1 MKALRD
7 PHRHRSSRAFV
18 LLTVLVVVM
27 LSSML
32 AVSLLFALK
41 ADVTAQTTGVQQE
54 QAWNAAMSGV
64 TRAIAVA
71 QASMRGLPAWQEN
84 AAAFQNQFVV
94 QDGDDQWYFTVYSAS
109 DSFTAE
115 IRYGLT
121 DESAKMNVYHTDPA
135 WLASL
140 PHLTAE
146 LVQAL
151 LPGSE
156 ASAGDAATNSV
167 DAFDR
172 TSAAGDSSRTNDATT
187 DALTSPAASPT
198 VATPA
203 RPTGPAG
210 SLEELFAI
218 AGLDPQLLY
227 GEDAN
232 LNLRL
237 DPNEDDGD
245 AQWPPDDGNG
255 QLDLGLQADL
265 TLVSYDRN
273 EDAEGKPRLNL
284 ASASADDLAQS
295 GLPQIAR
302 DYLDAMKR
310 AGQTLAQPADLLEA
324 EGDFKDKSGKPV
336 HLRSGIDRENL
347 ATLLDRCTTTNA
359 TQLAGL
365 LNVNTASRE
374 VLAAIPAVGEALAD
388 SIIATR
394 QGLSADE
401 ARTPAWLY
409 RRGLVSADE
418 FKKLAP
424 LLTTRSLQFSFRCV
438 GYAVPSG
445 RCRVLSVVVDLAARP
460 ARILA
465 IHDLTR
471 FGFPVPLEVLQNG
484 DAGASMPAMARGGG
498 GL

>member
-1 MKALRD
+1 MTRRCQRTA
-7 PHRHRSSRAFV
+7 RSSSRGFV

-41 ADVTAQTTGVQQE
+41 ADVTAQTAGVQQE

-64 TRAIAVA
+64 TRALAVA
-71 QASMRGLPAWQEN
+71 QASVRGPAAWQDN
-84 AAAFQNQFVV
+84 AAAFQNQLVG
-94 QDGDDQWYFTVYSAS
+94 QDGDDQWFFTVYSAA

-121 DESAKMNVYHTDPA
+121 DESAKLNVYHADPA
-135 WLASL
+135 WLAAL
-140 PHLTAE
+140 PHLNAE

-151 LPGSE
+151 LPGSDP
-156 ASAGDAATNSV
+156 AAGGTGTNNLDVAGRPAAVNDAGSTNQPAADVLPS
-167 DAFDR
+167 
-172 TSAAGDSSRTNDATT
+172 SAAS
-187 DALTSPAASPT
+187 
-198 VATPA
+198 VAMAGPPA
-203 RPTGPAG
+203 RTGDPAG
-210 SLEELFAI
+210 SLEELFAG

-227 GEDAN
+227 GEDVN

-237 DPNEDDGD
+237 DPNENDGD

-265 TLVSYDRN
+265 TLVSYDLNVDSQGR
-273 EDAEGKPRLNL
+273 PRVNL
-284 ASASADDLAQS
+284 ADASTNLTQS
-295 GLPQIAR
+295 GLSPATL
-302 DYLDAMKR
+302 DYLEAMQR
-310 AGQTLAQPADLLEA
+310 AGQKLAQPADLLEA

-359 TQLAGL
+359 TELPGL
-365 LNVNTASRE
+365 INVNTASRE
-374 VLAAIPAVGEALAD
+374 VLSAIPALGEALAD

-394 QGLSADE
+394 QGLGTEE
-401 ARTPAWLY
+401 ARTPAWLF
-409 RRGLVSADE
+409 RRGLVSAGE

-424 LLTTRSLQFSFRCV
+424 RLTTRSLQFSFRCV

-445 RCRVLSVVVDLAARP
+445 RCRVLSVVVDVAARP

-465 IHDLTR
+465 IRDLTR
-471 FGFPVPLEVLQNG
+471 FGFPVPLEVLQSG
-484 DAGASMPAMARGGG
+484 DAGSAMPSMAGTGGG
-498 GL
+498 R

>member
-1 MKALRD
+1 MNAVRKPRL
-7 PHRHRSSRAFV
+7 RHRSRAFV

-41 ADVTAQTTGVQQE
+41 ADVTAQTAGTQQE

-64 TRAIAVA
+64 NRAMAVA
-71 QASMRGLPAWQEN
+71 QASVHGEPAWQDN
-84 AAAFQNQFVV
+84 AAAFQNQFVG
-94 QDGDDQWYFTVYSAS
+94 QDGDDQWFFTVYSAS

-121 DESAKMNVYHTDPA
+121 DESAKLNVYHADPA
-135 WLASL
+135 WLANL
-140 PHLTAE
+140 PHLNAE

-151 LPGSE
+151 LPGSD
-156 ASAGDAATNSV
+156 ASAGTASTNGV
-167 DAFDR
+167 DTLDS
-172 TSAAGDSSRTNDATT
+172 TSASTARGGTNDPVADALASPASTATT
-187 DALTSPAASPT
+187 ATTAA
-198 VATPA
+198 PA
-203 RPTGPAG
+203 RPAG
-210 SLEELFAI
+210 SLEELFAL

-237 DPNEDDGD
+237 DPNENDGD

-265 TLVSYDRN
+265 TLASYDLN
-273 EDAEGKPRLNL
+273 VDSEGKPRVNL
-284 ASASADDLAQS
+284 AQASADLTQS
-295 GLPQIAR
+295 GLPQVTL

-336 HLRSGIDRENL
+336 HLSSGINRENL

-359 TQLAGL
+359 TQLPGL

-374 VLAAIPAVGEALAD
+374 VLTAIPAIGEALAD
-388 SIIATR
+388 SIIASR
-394 QGLSADE
+394 QGLSAEE
-401 ARTPAWLY
+401 AQTPAWLY
-409 RRGLVSADE
+409 RRGLVSAEE

-424 LLTTRSLQFSFRCV
+424 MVTTRSRQFSFRCV

-445 RCRVLSVVVDLAARP
+445 RCRVLSVMVDVAAKP

-465 IHDLTR
+465 VHDLTR
-471 FGFPVPLEVLQNG
+471 FGFPVPLEVLQSG
-484 DAGASMPAMARGGG
+484 DAGSSMTAMLSGTGGR
-498 GL
+498 